1 MSSTNPYKGIIIAG
15 CFATV
20 TGIVVGAGLSVI
32 LKTVIPQ
39 PKVTSCR
46 VIVTR
51 YLVANNDFASIMVG
65 YVTVD
70 GRQQRNAP
78 YERDGYFYGP
88 FPAATVKADNYEPV
102 EEIDMYKLYSDGTQA
117 TITNYKLC
125 LAEINK

>member
-1 MSSTNPYKGIIIAG
+1 MSSINTFKQFMITTTIGMCIMVPLIHFTEEK
-15 CFATV
+15 V
-20 TGIVVGAGLSVI
+20 EVV
-32 LKTVIPQ
+32 
-39 PKVTSCR
+39 SCR
-46 VIVTR
+46 VVVTR